1 MSDMTWIG
9 NTSVYQGTDDVVTEI
24 SLMNTNHAE
33 QEKNS
38 SSEVGVKGER
48 KLLCWQSGW
57 DDWAAAGTRHE
68 EAGRCF
74 QELACC
80 EQGIGLARGRHGS
93 AWKVRAHFWRPWRER
108 PGPGMHEWQK
118 SKAYLWQ
125 WGSLHY
131 SSGAPGHCQLCSS
144 SFQNDLLLQRI
155 WKMLVLQR
163 WLTSS
168 TRGHPYDKT
177 GTEQGESL
185 SWLHSEVSQSLPR
198 LPGPGLCWW
207 WGQAERQA
215 LKERKISQQLLV
227 HLPVGFI
234 PWSVQMFVSVVHLS
248 TGHPRTPHRC
258 PTTLPCLPV
267 CSFPIRLLVSS
278 LSLDPPFAQM
288 VTSG

>member
-1 MSDMTWIG
+1 
-9 NTSVYQGTDDVVTEI
+9 
-24 SLMNTNHAE
+24 
-33 QEKNS
+33 
-38 SSEVGVKGER
+38 
-48 KLLCWQSGW
+48 
-57 DDWAAAGTRHE
+57 
-68 EAGRCF
+68 
-74 QELACC
+74 
-80 EQGIGLARGRHGS
+80 
-93 AWKVRAHFWRPWRER
+93 
-108 PGPGMHEWQK
+108 
-118 SKAYLWQ
+118 
-125 WGSLHY
+125 
-131 SSGAPGHCQLCSS
+131 
-144 SFQNDLLLQRI
+144 
-155 WKMLVLQR
+155 MLVLQR

-278 LSLDPPFAQM
+278 LSWIPLLHRWWLQVKKFLISLLLDSPSHPLSSFLLSKAKEELLLCQAKWKRLLKIKF
-288 VTSG
+288 TGSRTIEQWGYKEHIHRYRGQRQYFKWEGLCKISWNYNPWL